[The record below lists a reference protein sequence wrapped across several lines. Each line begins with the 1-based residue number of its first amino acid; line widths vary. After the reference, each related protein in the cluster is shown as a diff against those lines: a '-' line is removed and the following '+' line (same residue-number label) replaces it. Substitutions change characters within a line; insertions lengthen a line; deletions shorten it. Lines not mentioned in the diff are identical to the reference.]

1 VLMKRDEGGAF
12 DNLAMGLDSGAIT
25 RGRAIKLAGAALLS
39 GALGIFAASPAE
51 ATGSSCG
58 CNRRCTRR
66 CERNGGTVCC
76 RNGRSFCCPK
86 AKVQLTSCGAA
97 ILDGFCLRVL

>member
-1 VLMKRDEGGAF
+1 MLMKRDEGGAF

-51 ATGSSCG
+51 ATSC

-66 CERNGGTVCC
+66 CERSGGTVCC
-76 RNGRSFCCPK
+76 TRRGAFCCPK
-86 AKVQLTSCGAA
+86 AKVQLTSCGTV
-97 ILDGFCLRVL
+97 ISDGLCLRVL